1 MKKYIREI
9 ILLVLIIVFCVS
21 VFTYFNKNKN
31 TNIMTNENNT
41 VIKNL
46 TDQDSNLFK
55 DDKVGFSISIPK
67 DYKIDENYSYQALG
81 PGKEILGIKFTIPL
95 SMATGTNLGQD
106 TYLSIENIPNL
117 KSCSAKNFLDQQ
129 ISIKENILEENGL
142 KYSVASSSD
151 AGAGNRYNEFVYTVL
166 EKNKCIAVRYFIHY
180 SVFENYPAGSIK
192 EFNEQDLINK
202 FDKIR
207 KTLII
212 N

>member
-9 ILLVLIIVFCVS
+9 VLLVLVLVFCIS
-21 VFTYFNKNKN
+21 VFIYFNKNTQQIVN
-31 TNIMTNENNT
+31 NENNT
-41 VIKNL
+41 VIKNPV
-46 TDQDSNLFK
+46 DQNSNLFK
-55 DDKVGFSISIPK
+55 DEKIGFSVLVPK

-81 PGKEILGIKFTIPL
+81 PGKEISGTKFTIPL
-95 SMATGTNLGQD
+95 SMVTGTNLGQD

-117 KSCSAKNFLDQQ
+117 KTCSAKNFLDQQ
-129 ISIKENILEENGL
+129 ISIKENILEKNGL

-151 AGAGNRYNEFVYTVL
+151 AGAGNRYDEVVYSVL

-180 SVFENYPAGSIK
+180 SVFENYPAGSVK
-192 EFNEQDLINK
+192 EFNESDLINK

-207 KTLII
+207 QTLIV